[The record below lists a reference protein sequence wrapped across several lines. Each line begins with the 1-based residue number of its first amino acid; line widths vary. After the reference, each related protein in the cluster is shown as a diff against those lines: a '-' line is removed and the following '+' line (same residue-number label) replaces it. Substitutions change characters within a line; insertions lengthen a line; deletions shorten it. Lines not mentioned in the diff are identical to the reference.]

1 VAPATSG
8 TTALDVVLTA
18 SIVVP
23 LVVLALV
30 VFFFFRAARRED
42 ERQGTKVSAERS
54 PYPKRR
60 GRVL

>member
-1 VAPATSG
+1 MGLMALAASG

-23 LVVLALV
+23 LVILALV

-42 ERQGTKVSAERS
+42 TRQKDAAYGSHRS
-54 PYPKRR
+54 D
-60 GRVL
+60 GQSL